1 MTDSIRVIRRECATF
16 DTAPR
21 EAAAQVAEYQEVA
34 CQVEVL
40 VVEYRVA
47 GFQAVA
53 AVGWATVLAVAVG

>member
-1 MTDSIRVIRRECATF
+1 MIRRECATF

-34 CQVEVL
+34 CRVEVL

-47 GFQAVA
+47 AFQAM
-53 AVGWATVLAVAVG
+53 AVIGWATVLAVAVG